1 MNYIYQGLTTGK
13 FTTKY
18 SPKTY
23 AEREA
28 AIRRNIEWEIGG
40 IDRGVERYR
49 NEVNKDISKL
59 EATGRSA
66 FADSF
71 VGSKLLD

>member
-1 MNYIYQGLTTGK
+1 MNYIYQGLTNGK

-23 AEREA
+23 EERAA
-28 AIRRNIEWEIGG
+28 AIQRNIEWEIGG

-49 NEVNKDISKL
+49 NEVY
-59 EATGRSA
+59 R
-66 FADSF
+66 
-71 VGSKLLD
+71 